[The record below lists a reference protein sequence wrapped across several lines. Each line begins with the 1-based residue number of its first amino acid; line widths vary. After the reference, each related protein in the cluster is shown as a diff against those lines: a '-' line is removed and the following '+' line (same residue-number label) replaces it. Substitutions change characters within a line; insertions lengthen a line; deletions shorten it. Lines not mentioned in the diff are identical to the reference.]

1 MVKDADKP
9 RCVLIIVENLPSPFD
24 RRVWQEAT
32 TLQQNGYGVSIICP
46 TGKGYEKKFEEIDG
60 IHIYRHNLHP
70 QRHLGDAELPGTP
83 DEVKQ
88 FLAGGFRMS
97 EEELGDGA
105 GMPRQQFSVRPTVH
119 SMLNLLD
126 DLRGGE
132 IPVPE
137 RRAGTDAEQACD
149 LGDLQSQ
156 VAAEQEVANDPHTGI
171 IPLTLPEKPKG
182 GLQNVC
188 L

>member
-1 MVKDADKP
+1 
-9 RCVLIIVENLPSPFD
+9 
-24 RRVWQEAT
+24 
-32 TLQQNGYGVSIICP
+32 
-46 TGKGYEKKFEEIDG
+46 
-60 IHIYRHNLHP
+60 
-70 QRHLGDAELPGTP
+70 
-83 DEVKQ
+83 
-88 FLAGGFRMS
+88 MS

-188 L
+188 LLIAQPFRRDLRDLQPLLERLTFRSHRGTLLVAEFQAAKV